1 MLSPP
6 RTGSPLLQDHP
17 VFASRDIEHA
27 RAQVARVFCTHDL
40 RQVDAGQRLDCRM
53 HRVGVG
59 ALSLNYLCYGADV
72 DITPGLLNDFYL
84 VQIPLSGRAD
94 IRYGRQQVHS
104 DAATAVILS
113 PHQGVAMRWQAD
125 CAQILLHIPRALME
139 QRAADDPEQPHASLD
154 YQLALPQRSG
164 PAAPWCQM
172 VLDLARNIDA
182 NGAAWLRHPAATA
195 ALQDVLLRGLIGLQ
209 PHSQNAQQRG
219 TAPAPALPRHVRRAQ
234 EFIEAQADQ
243 AITLVDIARAAC
255 VSERALQEGFQR
267 HLGTTPHALLRD
279 VRLDRVHAQLRAAAN
294 GGQPVAL
301 HDVAHRHG
309 FFHLGRF
316 SAYYKARFGET
327 PSVTLQSN
335 TAHGG

>member
-6 RTGSPLLQDHP
+6 RIGAPLLQDHP
-17 VFASRDIEHA
+17 VFSSRDIEHA
-27 RAQVARVFCTHDL
+27 RAQVARVFCAHDL
-40 RQVDAGQRLDCRM
+40 RQVGAAQRLDCRM

-72 DITPGLLNDFYL
+72 DITPGPLSDFYL

-113 PHQGVAMRWQAD
+113 PHQSVAMRWQAD
-125 CAQILLHIPRALME
+125 CAQVLLHIPRPLME
-139 QRAADDPEQPHASLD
+139 QRAADDPGQPGTCLD
-154 YQLALPQRSG
+154 YQLALPQHSG

-182 NGAAWLRHPAATA
+182 HGATWLRHPAATA
-195 ALQDVLLRGLIGLQ
+195 ALQDVLLRGLIALQ
-209 PHSQNAQQRG
+209 PHSHGAQRHP
-219 TAPAPALPRHVRRAQ
+219 APAPALPRHVRRAQ
-234 EFIEAQADQ
+234 EFIEAQAEQ

-255 VSERALQEGFQR
+255 VSARALQEGFQR

-279 VRLDRVHAQLRAAAN
+279 VRLDCVHAQLRASASN
-294 GGQPVAL
+294 GQPVAL
-301 HDVAHRHG
+301 HDVAHRYG

-327 PSVTLQSN
+327 PSVTLQRN
-335 TAHGG
+335 PAHRG